1 MKTLF
6 KSLTLAIALSLAV
19 CVGVFAA
26 ACGDKDNNKEQGE
39 QYSVYVVYSD
49 GTAVN
54 GHTDGTGYD
63 MATDTETSI
72 FVQWC
77 SGERCSTP
85 VRLGTDGK
93 ASISAS
99 KLEDALGGKPDHITL
114 LSVKGYTENP
124 TKEISGAGE
133 AKITLGAK
141 A

>member
-63 MATDTETSI
+63 MATYTETSI

-85 VRLGTDGK
+85 VRLGADGK

-99 KLEDALGGKPDHITL
+99 KLEEALGGKPDHITL